1 MKFIVDVKMPDD
13 VSTRVMKTYITTAIR
28 MWRKGGDPDDPLW
41 KSIRDKDFIVK
52 DSCVHITRVDAVA
65 IVNNHLDHGT
75 RQSKSCWH
83 YGRVEIKEL
92 LDAIYGKPKGLE
104 DAIKAK

>member
-1 MKFIVDVKMPDD
+1 M
-13 VSTRVMKTYITTAIR
+13 RYTAKISR
-28 MWRKGGDPDDPLW
+28 
-41 KSIRDKDFIVK
+41 
-52 DSCVHITRVDAVA
+52 TDAVK
-65 IVNNHLDHGT
+65 IVNDHLDNGT
-75 RQSKSCWH
+75 RQTKSYWH